1 MITIGSF
8 EARTHFSDLLRRV
21 ENGGERF
28 VLTVRGKPV
37 AELGPIADPEHTAGE
52 LARLFDELKALRTQV
67 SRRGSA
73 LQSGETWKSFA
84 REGLEDCA

>member
-1 MITIGSF
+1 MTTIGSF

-37 AELGPIADPEHTAGE
+37 AVLGPVTPEKAAEQDLAD
-52 LARLFDELKALRTQV
+52 LLDELREFRARVAARGGAVLRP
-67 SRRGSA
+67 
-73 LQSGETWKSFA
+73 GETWKSFA
-84 REGLEDCA
+84 REGLDD

>member
-1 MITIGSF
+1 MTTIGSF

-37 AELGPIADPEHTAGE
+37 AVLGPVTPGKAAGQDLADLLGE
-52 LARLFDELKALRTQV
+52 LREFRARVAARGGPVLR
-67 SRRGSA
+67 
-73 LQSGETWKSFA
+73 LGETWKSFA
-84 REGLEDCA
+84 REDLDD

>member
-1 MITIGSF
+1 MTTIGSF

-37 AELGPIADPEHTAGE
+37 AVLGPVAVENDGGQDLAALLGE
-52 LARLFDELKALRTQV
+52 LREFRARVAARGGSVLRP
-67 SRRGSA
+67 
-73 LQSGETWKSFA
+73 GETWKSFA
-84 REGLEDCA
+84 REGLDD